1 MPSTSYR
8 LPESLNARLEAAA
21 SERGTYRSELTRRAV
36 RFYIS
41 ENPDGIRV
49 FKPKSARGGGG
60 APADQEAG
68 QEGGEGDEPDLDQ
81 SRGRGGAPTDQG
93 AGQEG
98 VVGDEP
104 ELDEVQ
110 GFLGGVPYNPMEEF

>member
-1 MPSTSYR
+1 M
-8 LPESLNARLEAAA
+8 ARLEAAA

-60 APADQEAG
+60 APTDQGAG
-68 QEGGEGDEPDLDQ
+68 QEGGEGDESDLNQ
-81 SRGRGGAPTDQG
+81 SRDRGGAPADQG
-93 AGQEG
+93 AGQEA
-98 VVGDEP
+98 VVGDESD
-104 ELDEVQ
+104 LDEIQ
-110 GFLGGVPYNPMEEF
+110 RPLGGVPYDPMEEF

>member
-21 SERGTYRSELTRRAV
+21 SERGTYRSELTRRAI

-49 FKPKSARGGGG
+49 FKPKSARGDGG
-60 APADQEAG
+60 ASADQEAG
-68 QEGGEGDEPDLDQ
+68 QEGGEGDGSD
-81 SRGRGGAPTDQG
+81 
-93 AGQEG
+93 
-98 VVGDEP
+98 
-104 ELDEVQ
+104 LDEVQ
-110 GFLGGVPYNPMEEF
+110 GVLGGVPYNPMEEF